1 MPGGCRSQGCH
12 GYLYALLE
20 SHIVAPPSL
29 IKAPFPNLSIGNEFK
44 VLLINDDFFF
54 LAASGMAGLSGYYP
68 TVVLAILAYVAD
80 TTKPDSR
87 ALRLGIL
94 EAIAFVCGTG
104 VYFGSGVW
112 IKYYGYESVY
122 LVILTLHLLNLVYV
136 VIFLPESLPQEL
148 KQNTTVLSCDAVKSI
163 WIVYTKKRLGR
174 WVLLALLICSVLIYL
189 AGFVIQTL
197 LVLFGKRAPLCWESS
212 LIGYFLGASLFSKA
226 VGAVVGIKLCSCLGI
241 SNFGAI
247 QMGVF
252 FLIASL
258 IMIGF
263 SRTTWEMFLGK
274 IAKSS

>member
-1 MPGGCRSQGCH
+1 
-12 GYLYALLE
+12 
-20 SHIVAPPSL
+20 
-29 IKAPFPNLSIGNEFK
+29 
-44 VLLINDDFFF
+44 
-54 LAASGMAGLSGYYP
+54 MAGLSGYYP
-68 TVVLAILAYVAD
+68 TVVLTILAYVAD

-104 VYFGSGVW
+104 VYCGSGVW

-148 KQNTTVLSCDAVKSI
+148 KQNTSVISCDAVKSI

-174 WVLLALLICSVLIYL
+174 WVLLALLICSVLVYL

-247 QMGVF
+247 QMGVL

-258 IMIGF
+258 MMIGF

>member
-1 MPGGCRSQGCH
+1 
-12 GYLYALLE
+12 
-20 SHIVAPPSL
+20 
-29 IKAPFPNLSIGNEFK
+29 
-44 VLLINDDFFF
+44 
-54 LAASGMAGLSGYYP
+54 MAGLSGYYP
-68 TVVLAILAYVAD
+68 TVVLTILAYVAD

-94 EAIAFVCGTG
+94 EAIALVCGTG
-104 VYFGSGVW
+104 VYCGSGVW

-148 KQNTTVLSCDAVKSI
+148 KQNTSVISCDAVKSI

-174 WVLLALLICSVLIYL
+174 WVLLALLICSVLVYL

-247 QMGVF
+247 QMGVL

-258 IMIGF
+258 MMIGF

>member
-1 MPGGCRSQGCH
+1 MMT
-12 GYLYALLE
+12 
-20 SHIVAPPSL
+20 
-29 IKAPFPNLSIGNEFK
+29 
-44 VLLINDDFFF
+44 FF

>member
-1 MPGGCRSQGCH
+1 MFINQLLFF
-12 GYLYALLE
+12 YL
-20 SHIVAPPSL
+20 
-29 IKAPFPNLSIGNEFK
+29 
-44 VLLINDDFFF
+44 

-68 TVVLAILAYVAD
+68 TVILAILAYVAD

-112 IKYYGYESVY
+112 IKNYGYESVY

-136 VIFLPESLPQEL
+136 VIFLPESLPQEF
-148 KQNTTVLSCDAVKSI
+148 KQNTTVISCDAVKSI

-174 WVLLALLICSVLIYL
+174 WVLLALLICSVLVYL
-189 AGFVIQTL
+189 AGFVVQTL

-212 LIGYFLGASLFSKA
+212 VIGYFLGASLFSKA

-252 FLIASL
+252 FLIANL
-258 IMIGF
+258 VMIGF
-263 SRTTWEMFLGK
+263 SRTTLEMFLGK
-274 IAKSS
+274 STKSPK

>member
-1 MPGGCRSQGCH
+1 
-12 GYLYALLE
+12 
-20 SHIVAPPSL
+20 
-29 IKAPFPNLSIGNEFK
+29 
-44 VLLINDDFFF
+44 
-54 LAASGMAGLSGYYP
+54 MAGLSGYYP
-68 TVVLAILAYVAD
+68 TVVLTILAYVAD

-104 VYFGSGVW
+104 VYCGSGVW

-174 WVLLALLICSVLIYL
+174 WVLLALLICSVLVYL

-247 QMGVF
+247 QMGVL

-258 IMIGF
+258 MMIGF